1 MSDAADSVSL
11 KVQVSSLLTEYAS
24 LIQQYFV
31 SINNLVENPSLPK
44 ENAPESITERI
55 IQVDAEL
62 QKAVLKSKANYYS
75 AQHCIFWWLISFV
88 FLVDEHQ
95 KQHGKIAAIQ
105 EQIKVQNASLLLV
118 VNRLQETRTLLA
130 ETLSGAQEELS
141 MMKKASDANMNFSD
155 ILSYASKLSKYTSA
169 PPNFNLTRDTKV
181 DFEKPYPD
189 EERMRR
195 GILYWQHLPPEQQAQ
210 ATLESSESESSEEEE
225 GHDDAM
231 GKVTAGVDDMQ
242 NEAFWELDLNPD
254 LPS

>member
-1 MSDAADSVSL
+1 MSDTAESVSL
-11 KVQVSSLLTEYAS
+11 KVQVSSLLTEYAA

-31 SINNLVENPSLPK
+31 AVNSLVDNPNLPK
-44 ENAPESITERI
+44 ENTPESITERI
-55 IQVDAEL
+55 IQVDAKL
-62 QKAVLKSKANYYS
+62 QEAVQK
-75 AQHCIFWWLISFV
+75 I
-88 FLVDEHQ
+88 DEHQ
-95 KQHGKIAAIQ
+95 KQHGKIATIQ
-105 EQIKVQNASLLLV
+105 DQIKVQNASLLLV

-141 MMKKASDANMNFSD
+141 KMKKASDANMNFSD

-169 PPNFNLTRDTKV
+169 PPNFNMMRDMKV

-231 GKVTAGVDDMQ
+231 GKVTTGVDDMQ